1 MDKTKSST
9 IHLTVIRNDDFLS
22 PYWADRPV
30 ISGEAASIL
39 DNLIQTVPQNNLK
52 HLQIDIASDGIDAKE
67 KGIYREAIHY
77 YYENELKNIQRKRR
91 KNVESGLTMLAI
103 GAGIL
108 TLYALGDYLGLR
120 PVTSEILDI
129 AGWVFIWQAVT
140 QFGIERH
147 KMNLDRVRIR
157 ALANAKIVYSKLD
170 SQARKVMRE
179 ENKKREQ

>member
-77 YYENELKNIQRKRR
+77 YYENELKNIQRKQR

-108 TLYALGDYLGLR
+108 TLHALGDYLGLR

-179 ENKKREQ
+179 ENK